1 MSSHPNLSTAILY
14 ILRLRKVPCQAC
26 GLPETDV
33 SLKSYTVQDWKNR
46 VTAHIQCR
54 DKRHALGSR
63 SMNLK
68 EILFVHAREPWK
80 TPKGPRLP
88 KGPK

>member
-1 MSSHPNLSTAILY
+1 MKHPDLSTAILY
-14 ILRLRKVPCQAC
+14 ILRLRNMPCKPC
-26 GLPETDV
+26 GLPEV
-33 SLKSYTVQDWKNR
+33 KISLEKYTVQDWKNR
-46 VTAHIQCR
+46 VTAKIACH
-54 DKRHALGSR
+54 DHHHALGTR